1 MPFITE
7 EIWQH
12 LPHEGETITLAEWPK
27 SDGSFRD
34 EKAEQQME
42 AIMEA
47 IRAIRNIRAEMD
59 VAPSRKANVII
70 VSERKE
76 TRDLFANNSVYIE
89 RLAAASKVTVR
100 EDKGGIPS
108 DAVSAV
114 IEGAQIYIPME
125 ELLDIEKEIER
136 LEREKE
142 RLEKELERVNGKL
155 SNKGFVEKAPAE
167 VVDAEK
173 EKLKKYQDM
182 MAKVQERLKSLV

>member
-70 VSERKE
+70 VSERRSG
-76 TRDLFANNSVYIE
+76 TCLPITVYT
-89 RLAAASKVTVR
+89 L
-100 EDKGGIPS
+100 KGWPLPPGLP
-108 DAVSAV
+108 
-114 IEGAQIYIPME
+114 
-125 ELLDIEKEIER
+125 
-136 LEREKE
+136 
-142 RLEKELERVNGKL
+142 
-155 SNKGFVEKAPAE
+155 
-167 VVDAEK
+167 
-173 EKLKKYQDM
+173 
-182 MAKVQERLKSLV
+182 